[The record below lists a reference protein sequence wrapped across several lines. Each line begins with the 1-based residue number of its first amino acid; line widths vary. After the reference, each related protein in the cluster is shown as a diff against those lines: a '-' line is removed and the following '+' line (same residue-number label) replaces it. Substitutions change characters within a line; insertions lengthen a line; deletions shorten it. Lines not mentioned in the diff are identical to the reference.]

1 MSMNYLAYPLLAA
14 CALASPAAVAAGDYP
29 SRPIRIVVDFPA
41 GGTIDSLARIVGQ
54 RLGDRWG
61 QPVVVENRPGAGGNI
76 GAQEVYASAPDGYTL
91 LATPPGPLS
100 INEYLYKDLAF
111 KPSSFAAIGL
121 LAGSP
126 NAITVKSSLPV
137 GSVPELIAYAKAHPG
152 KLTYGSQGNGSTSH
166 LTGQL
171 FATMTGTSLV
181 HIPYKGEGPALTDL
195 MAGRID
201 LFFGNISAVLKLRD
215 TGKARIM
222 AVADHARTEIASDI
236 PSAAESGFPGF
247 ESSAWFALMAPPG
260 TPAPIVGKLHEALAA
275 ILADGDVKKRF
286 LALGA
291 ETKPSTP
298 EQARAFI
305 EAERVRWKKVI
316 AEAGVTMD

>member
-1 MSMNYLAYPLLAA
+1 MKYLAYPLLVT
-14 CALASPAAVAAGDYP
+14 CALACSATAVAEDYP
-29 SRPIRIVVDFPA
+29 ARQIRIVVNFPA

-54 RLGDRWG
+54 QLGDRLG
-61 QPVVVENRPGAGGNI
+61 QSVVVENRLGAGGNI
-76 GAQEVYASAPDGYTL
+76 GAHEVYASAPDGYTL

-100 INEYLYKDLAF
+100 INEYLYKDLGF
-111 KPSSFAAIGL
+111 KPSAFTPIGM

-126 NAITVKSSLPV
+126 NAITAKSSLPV
-137 GSVPELIAYAKAHPG
+137 KSVQELIAYAKAHPG

-171 FATMTGTSLV
+171 FATMSGTSLV
-181 HIPYKGEGPALTDL
+181 HVPYKGEGPALTDL

-215 TGKARIM
+215 TGKVRIM
-222 AVADHARTEIASDI
+222 AVANEARTEIAKDI
-236 PSAAESGFPGF
+236 PSAAEAGFPGF
-247 ESSAWFALMAPPG
+247 TSSAWFALVAPPG
-260 TPAPIVGKLHEALAA
+260 TPAPVVAKLNGTLAA
-275 ILADGDVKKRF
+275 ILGDNDVKQRI

-291 ETKPSTP
+291 EATPSTP
-298 EQARAFI
+298 GQARSFI

-316 AEAGVTMD
+316 VDAGVTMD

>member
-1 MSMNYLAYPLLAA
+1 MKYLAYPLLVA
-14 CALASPAAVAAGDYP
+14 CALASSTAVAAGGYP

-41 GGTIDSLARIVGQ
+41 GGTIDSLARVVGQ
-54 RLGDRWG
+54 QLGDRWG

-76 GAQEVYASAPDGYTL
+76 GAQEVYAAAPDGYTL

-111 KPSSFAAIGL
+111 KPSAFAAVGL

-126 NAITVKSSLPV
+126 NTITVKSSLPAQ
-137 GSVPELIAYAKAHPG
+137 SVRELIAYAKANPG

-171 FATMTGTSLV
+171 FATMSGASLV
-181 HIPYKGEGPALTDL
+181 HVPYKGEGPALTDL

-215 TGKARIM
+215 TGKVRIM
-222 AVADHARTEIASDI
+222 AVADEARTTIAPDI
-236 PSAAESGFPGF
+236 PSAAEAGFPGF
-247 ESSAWFALMAPPG
+247 TSSAWFALMAPPG
-260 TPAPIVGKLHEALAA
+260 TPAPIVGKLNEALAA
-275 ILADGDVKKRF
+275 ILADEGVKKRF

-291 ETKPSTP
+291 EARPATP
-298 EQARAFI
+298 AQAQAFI
-305 EAERVRWKKVI
+305 DAERGRWKQVI
-316 AEAGVTMD
+316 VEAGVTMD